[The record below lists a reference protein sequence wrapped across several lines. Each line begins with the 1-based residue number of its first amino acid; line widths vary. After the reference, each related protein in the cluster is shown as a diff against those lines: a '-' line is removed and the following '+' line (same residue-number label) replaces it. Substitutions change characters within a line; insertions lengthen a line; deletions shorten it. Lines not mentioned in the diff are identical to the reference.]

1 MSTKQRS
8 LDFLGWLG
16 TSRSLPERAALFAAA
31 ASVGPSFEPG
41 LQPRRTIDQAIA
53 TGLISATTLSA
64 VTASQSVIE
73 SLGRTVA
80 RRGDEEP
87 SAAAALL
94 FAVATNAAAAAAFE
108 GIARALPPHEDERFR
123 RGAIRVVAQ
132 RASRAAIAGA
142 ALSAVIGSLDVLA
155 DRSPRLGWVRHV
167 PIALPAGIAAS
178 AIEIQRVHR
187 KAQAAGDTTI
197 ANVSTR
203 NSSAIAVGV
212 GAGVLGLQAGERL
225 VARAVA
231 RGVARVAPRYDVVS
245 NPVGHAIS
253 LALLG
258 GGLVAAYEYAVR
270 RVEQGGA
277 AVEPAYEAPPQ
288 SPFVSGSPSS
298 VVPFDTLSRE
308 GRRFT
313 NMVLTREEIAEVMG
327 SPAACDP
334 IRLFV
339 GLDSAPEVEDRVDLI
354 MDELIRTRAFER
366 EVLVFA
372 SPTGSGYINYVFAEA
387 LEYLTLGDCAI
398 ATMQYSMLPSS
409 MSLTR
414 TGLAIE
420 QNRALMHAITGYL
433 RGMAVKDR
441 PKFVLFGESLG
452 ALTMQDIWRHRTVEA
467 IERDFVHSSIF
478 LGTPSATDF
487 AKSWRLD
494 PDRIDPRGSMI
505 EVDSFGEILALDPA
519 ERAAARH
526 YLISHYDDPI
536 PKFGTN
542 ILLRRPW
549 WLGPADARPPRT
561 PKSTS
566 WRPGTTFVLTG
577 VDLINAM
584 EVVPGRFGRR
594 GHDYREDIARFVSE
608 AYDLPATAEQM
619 LHIER
624 ALRGRELKWAQ
635 DRVVSEQVARAKE
648 ALLREMKNW
657 GVSSGSGGAPES
669 ILSVMLGEAFP
680 VEPPPAKK
688 ASVKRAAPARK
699 SPPVKTSTAKKA
711 APVKKSTAKKA
722 APVKKAPAVK
732 SPAAKS
738 PAAKEPKQ
746 PAAE

>member
-1 MSTKQRS
+1 MSAKQRS
-8 LDFLGWLG
+8 LAALGWLG
-16 TSRSLPERAALFAAA
+16 SNRSLPERAALFAAA
-31 ASVGPSFEPG
+31 AAVGPSFEPG

-64 VTASQSVIE
+64 VTASQSIIE

-87 SAAAALL
+87 SAAAALI
-94 FAVATNAAAAAAFE
+94 FAVGTNAVAAAGCEA
-108 GIARALPPHEDERFR
+108 IARSLPPHEDERFR

-132 RASRAAIAGA
+132 RASRAALAGA

-155 DRSPRLGWVRHV
+155 DHSPRLGWVRRV
-167 PIALPAGIAAS
+167 PIALPAGVAAS

-187 KAQAAGDTTI
+187 KAQASGDTTI
-197 ANVSTR
+197 ADVSTR

-253 LALLG
+253 LAILG
-258 GGLVAAYEYAVR
+258 GGLLAAYEYAVR

-277 AVEPAYEAPPQ
+277 AVEPAYESPPQ
-288 SPFVSGSPSS
+288 SQFVSGSPGSLI
-298 VVPFDTLSRE
+298 PFETLSRE

-313 NMVLTREEIAEVMG
+313 NMALTRDEISNVMG
-327 SPAACDP
+327 TPATCDP

-339 GLDSAPEVEDRVDLI
+339 GLDTTPEVEDRVDLI

-387 LEYLTLGDCAI
+387 LEYMTLGDCAI

-433 RGMAVKDR
+433 RGMAAQDR

-467 IERDFVHSSIF
+467 MDRDFVHSSIF
-478 LGTPSATDF
+478 LGTPSATEF
-487 AKSWRLD
+487 AKAWRLD
-494 PDRIDPRGSMI
+494 PGRIDPDGTML
-505 EVDSFGEILALDPA
+505 EVDNFGEVVDLDPA
-519 ERAAARH
+519 QRAAARH

-549 WLGPADARPPRT
+549 WLGPGDERPARV
-561 PKSTS
+561 PKSTT

-584 EVVPGRFGRR
+584 DVVPGRFGRR
-594 GHDYREDIARFVSE
+594 GHDYREDIARFVSA
-608 AYDLPATAEQM
+608 AYDLPVTAEQM
-619 LHIER
+619 LRIER
-624 ALRGRELKWAQ
+624 ALRARELKWAQ

-657 GVSSGSGGAPES
+657 GVSSGAGGSADS
-669 ILSVMLGEAFP
+669 LLSSLLGEAMP
-680 VEPPPAKK
+680 AEP
-688 ASVKRAAPARK
+688 
-699 SPPVKTSTAKKA
+699 
-711 APVKKSTAKKA
+711 
-722 APVKKAPAVK
+722 APVKKAPVK
-732 SPAAKS
+732 TSPAKKAPAKKA
-738 PAAKEPKQ
+738 PVKKTAAKKA
-746 PAAE
+746 PAKKKPAGPLPLIGE